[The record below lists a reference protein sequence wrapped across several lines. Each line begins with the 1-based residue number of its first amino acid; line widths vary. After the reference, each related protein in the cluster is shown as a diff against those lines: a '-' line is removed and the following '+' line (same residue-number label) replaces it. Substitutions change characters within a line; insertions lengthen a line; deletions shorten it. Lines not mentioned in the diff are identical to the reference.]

1 MKQGMIDLLKQAED
15 RAGKVIEAIPD
26 GTSEFA
32 DYLDDD
38 MISGVPIR
46 LKIKLTIKGKRLTL
60 DFSECDPQVKQPLTL
75 LPMVRNI
82 PFFIKG

>member
-38 MISGVPIR
+38 MISDVPIR
-46 LKIKLTIKGKRLTL
+46 LKIKLTVKGN
-60 DFSECDPQVKQPLTL
+60 S
-75 LPMVRNI
+75 
-82 PFFIKG
+82 